1 MTAISGRREGGR
13 LALAGAAGTMA
24 AVCSIGLLATS
35 AWLISRSAQH
45 PPVLYLMVPVA
56 AVQAFGIGRGV
67 FRYAERLAGH
77 DAALRLLARLRMS
90 AYDKLERLAP
100 AGVSTFRSGD
110 LISRL
115 VTDVDSLTDR
125 WLRVR
130 LPYAVA
136 ALAGAAAVAVAAALL
151 PAAGLV
157 LALSLVAAALGAP
170 LLAGVIARRAER
182 QLAPRRG
189 EFAAATVDL
198 LRAAGELSVLGT
210 REQALQAVAE
220 ASQRVARVQARSAYA
235 RASGAAVSALA
246 AGAALWGC
254 LVLGVAGVHSGTM
267 AGVTLAVLA
276 LMPLAV
282 HEVFSGLA
290 PAAQEIPR
298 LRSASDRV
306 ADVLRHPDPVTEP
319 VRPAPLPQAPYD
331 IRVRGL
337 AVRWAADQPDVL
349 RGADLDLP
357 AGCRVAVTGPS
368 GSGKTTLAM
377 VLLRFLDPSAGQV
390 TLGGADITTL
400 DSDQVRSV
408 IGLCAQ
414 DAHIFD
420 STLRENLRLARRGAR
435 DDERA
440 DAQLMDAQL
449 MDAQLIEAQLMDAL
463 RRARLDDWVASL
475 PAGLDTEVGEH
486 GARLSGGQR
495 QRLAL
500 ARVLLADFPVVIFD
514 EPAEHLDE
522 PTAAALTADLLAATA
537 GRTVLLITHR
547 PVRDADVDQVVRI
560 TDGRFEPVRFEPVRF
575 EPVRLEPVG

>member
-1 MTAISGRREGGR
+1 MIRGR
-13 LALAGAAGTMA
+13 LALAGAAGTLA
-24 AVCSIGLLATS
+24 AACSIGLLATS

-77 DAALRLLARLRMS
+77 DAALRILAGLRMS
-90 AYDKLERLAP
+90 VYDKLERLAP
-100 AGVSTFRSGD
+100 AGTSVFRSGD

-136 ALAGAAAVAVAAALL
+136 ALAGAGAVAVAAALL

-170 LLAGVIARRAER
+170 LLAGAIARRAER
-182 QLAPRRG
+182 ALAPRRG

-198 LRAAGELSVLGT
+198 LRGAGELAVFGT
-210 REQALQAVAE
+210 TDQALNQVASKSRE
-220 ASQRVARVQARSAYA
+220 VAQIQARSAYA

-254 LVLGVAGVHSGTM
+254 LVLGVAGVRSGTL

-282 HEVFSGLA
+282 HEVFGALA

-298 LRSASDRV
+298 LRSAAARV
-306 ADVLRHPDPVTEP
+306 AEVLEQPDPVTEP
-319 VRPAPLPQAPYD
+319 AHPAPMPTAPHD
-331 IRVRGL
+331 ITVRGL
-337 AVRWAADQPDVL
+337 TARWAADEPDVL
-349 RGADLDLP
+349 RGADIDLP

-377 VLLRFLDPSAGQV
+377 VLLRFLDPAAGTV

-400 DSDQVRSV
+400 DSDRVRSV

-420 STLRENLRLARRGAR
+420 STLRENLRLARPDGT
-435 DDERA
+435 
-440 DAQLMDAQL
+440 DAELT
-449 MDAQLIEAQLMDAL
+449 EAL
-463 RRARLDDWVASL
+463 RRARLDAWVAGL

-500 ARVLLADFPVVIFD
+500 ARVLLADFPVVILD

-522 PTAAALTADLLAATA
+522 PTAEALTADLLARLA

-547 PVRDADVDQVVRI
+547 PVRRGDVDQVLRL
-560 TDGRFEPVRFEPVRF
+560 TDG
-575 EPVRLEPVG
+575 RLEPVA